1 MRIFY
6 VNSNYPVSMALYAD
20 RLWQNLAKLEP
31 GWSCDSLAKL
41 DGRIEAE
48 PNKYLRNLREKMF
61 YPAYL
66 NWFAKR
72 KLPDL
77 VHIIDHS
84 HSFLI
89 DHFDASSTIVTCHD
103 LILHKLLAGDLQTR
117 NKLFD
122 LPVATVTRNV
132 ARVSKIVKARKI
144 VAVSQSTKTDLMRYL
159 TVPAEQIE
167 VIYSGLNWNF
177 RSLPPGEREKLKI
190 GWGLQGKRIMLCVGN
205 NLPYK
210 NIEAV
215 IMAYAEKKD
224 CFKAR
229 QTVIVK
235 AGADFNEEQKK
246 LIDRFSLRREIIYLG
261 RACEYETLNAIYNL
275 ADLFIFPSLHE
286 GFGWP
291 PLEAMACGVPVI
303 ASAAGSLPEVL
314 NDSALTVEP
323 LNHRQLAEMAI
334 SLLDDEQAKERLIKK
349 GLNNV
354 TRFSWLAAAEA
365 YRRLYEQV
373 RGCNV

>member
-1 MRIFY
+1 
-6 VNSNYPVSMALYAD
+6 
-20 RLWQNLAKLEP
+20 
-31 GWSCDSLAKL
+31 
-41 DGRIEAE
+41 
-48 PNKYLRNLREKMF
+48 
-61 YPAYL
+61 
-66 NWFAKR
+66 
-72 KLPDL
+72 
-77 VHIIDHS
+77 
-84 HSFLI
+84 
-89 DHFDASSTIVTCHD
+89 
-103 LILHKLLAGDLQTR
+103 
-117 NKLFD
+117 
-122 LPVATVTRNV
+122 
-132 ARVSKIVKARKI
+132 
-144 VAVSQSTKTDLMRYL
+144 
-159 TVPAEQIE
+159 
-167 VIYSGLNWNF
+167 
-177 RSLPPGEREKLKI
+177 
-190 GWGLQGKRIMLCVGN
+190 MLCVGN